1 MVALNHRSIIP
12 DCQDCLPSGT
22 HHLLGENHLRDFS
35 IKQDRSSLLGL
46 GEEQL
51 FDRPALDGVRKH
63 RHRIPIGKE
72 DDPQIR
78 AFAIDELPADKKL
91 PRELNTSGKM
101 QKLVDSEKQGVTTPR
116 DTITRTIRFFVMLT
130 ASAEAGTA
138 CVTYAVRLGPIN
150 RLEPDEGADEHHQGA
165 VTLRGQHLSLW
176 LNTLLC

>member
-1 MVALNHRSIIP
+1 MRISNRRYTNDGRTQPPFDNSRLSG
-12 DCQDCLPSGT
+12 LPPPGT

-51 FDRPALDGVRKH
+51 FDRPTLDSVRKH

-101 QKLVDSEKQGVTTPR
+101 R
-116 DTITRTIRFFVMLT
+116 N
-130 ASAEAGTA
+130 A
-138 CVTYAVRLGPIN
+138 AVS
-150 RLEPDEGADEHHQGA
+150 
-165 VTLRGQHLSLW
+165 RG
-176 LNTLLC
+176 CEF